1 MEYMAKRGDTADYF
15 PQVYAQLRKLASRKV
30 AAESK
35 GKSLNAT
42 ALVHEAFLKLSN
54 EEGLP
59 KFDSP
64 GHFYVA
70 ASEAMRWILIDRAR
84 ARQRLKRE
92 GSDNTVELEEWQ
104 IVAPAADDEM
114 LQVHEALEVLE
125 KADPECANLVK
136 MRFFSGFTLQEI
148 AGIQEVSYRTIKR
161 RWSYAKAWL
170 QREIQSYG
178 K

>member
-1 MEYMAKRGDTADYF
+1 MERQDGTVDYF
-15 PQVYAQLRKLASRKV
+15 PEVYAQLRKLASRKV
-30 AAESK
+30 SAESK

-42 ALVHEAFLKLSN
+42 ALVHEAFLRLSN
-54 EEGLP
+54 EAGLP
-59 KFDSP
+59 KFDTP

-84 ARQRLKRE
+84 ARQRQKRE
-92 GSDNTVELEEWQ
+92 GSDNMVELEEWQ
-104 IVAPAADDEM
+104 IVAPASDDD
-114 LQVHEALEVLE
+114 LLAVHEALEILE
-125 KADPECANLVK
+125 KSDPECANLVK

-148 AGIQEVSYRTIKR
+148 ADITEVSYRTIKR

-170 QREIQSYG
+170 KREIQSYD